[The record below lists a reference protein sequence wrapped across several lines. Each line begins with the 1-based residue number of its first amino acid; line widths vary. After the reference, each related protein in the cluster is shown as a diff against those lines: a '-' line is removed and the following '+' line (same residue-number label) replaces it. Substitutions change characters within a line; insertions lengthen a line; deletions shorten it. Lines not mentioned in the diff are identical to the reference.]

1 MSDLGKFQNNPAW
14 REKLCKFLLKE
25 RSPPKKIT
33 QAAEI
38 MEQAKESPYR
48 INMPVSPKAELN
60 PPLDQSDDSL
70 DINEV
75 DDTFSAMERMCDKSG
90 SDPDSTLFQYLHSDD
105 KEQIIHLAKER
116 NQSKELPDDT
126 FAAIERMCDKSV
138 SDPNSTLFHY
148 LQSEDKQKF
157 IDSSKD
163 QKELTEDYKEI
174 ETLNRLMADISTH
187 EQIDMESPLKGV
199 EHTLLEDI
207 EAPSRF
213 WDNDSSVSQD
223 GLMSKKTS
231 PVKMVGLLRPS
242 TIIETNEADVSSNA
256 SSTNVSSLMSSFR
269 TAMGG
274 LKTNITMSSC
284 YETATDT
291 SVGGMDEAGGVSV
304 DHLLDAAIRQAKAT
318 PKKQIDEPINTEETC
333 EMENTI
339 IELSSSSD
347 EEYEHEQAT
356 TSIKSENVSVQLED
370 EEDEN
375 KENSRSINLNNT
387 MEEME
392 YMMQKGLEYIAASS
406 AAKNTHS
413 PKAFAAAPSPQQQ
426 FCLRLLLL
434 VLKITA
440 SKSPKALI
448 ITPTGSPKKLIKQ
461 NTFVVSPRSK
471 LKSSPLAQ
479 KKVTSST
486 SCIDRFDIK
495 MEQPKR
501 KFFMDTPTKSPATAS
516 AIPLRH
522 QMKLKTPTYDH
533 IVSPIRAYTHKSGTA
548 PLMSQFHK
556 TGNEF
561 SSEVMTDLEKGSEH
575 NNHLLKP
582 RHDEAQMTNPLNKSE
597 IDGIDR
603 TTARRLPKKA
613 YIGSK
618 IKHVVDERT
627 PMPMPNVPKIQKY
640 LNSAVEPTVL
650 RHDGKM
656 KLPTGGTGGG
666 AQASHIP
673 RPSNQSLADLSLAS
687 GDVSLYTMKDAQK
700 F

>member
-25 RSPPKKIT
+25 RIH
-33 QAAEI
+33 
-38 MEQAKESPYR
+38 
-48 INMPVSPKAELN
+48 KAEMN

-70 DINEV
+70 EV

-90 SDPDSTLFQYLHSDD
+90 SDPDSTLFQYLHSGD

-138 SDPNSTLFHY
+138 SDPDSTLFHY

-157 IDSSKD
+157 I
-163 QKELTEDYKEI
+163 QKEFTDDNKEF
-174 ETLNRLMADISTH
+174 EALNRLMADISTQ

-199 EHTLLEDI
+199 EHTLLEDV

-213 WDNDSSVSQD
+213 WDSDSSVSQD
-223 GLMSKKTS
+223 GLMPKKTS

-242 TIIETNEADVSSNA
+242 TIIEANEADASSNA
-256 SSTNVSSLMSSFR
+256 SSTNGSSLMSSFQ

-291 SVGGMDEAGGVSV
+291 SVAGMDEAEAGSVSV

-318 PKKQIDEPINTEETC
+318 PQKQIEELINTEENC

-347 EEYEHEQAT
+347 EEYENEQAT
-356 TSIKSENVSVQLED
+356 TSIKSENITVQLEEEEE
-370 EEDEN
+370 EEDD

-413 PKAFAAAPSPQQQ
+413 PKASVATAAAPSPTTVL
-426 FCLRLLLL
+426 FKAPPAPA
-434 VLKITA
+434 LKITTL
-440 SKSPKALI
+440 KSPKTFT

-471 LKSSPLAQ
+471 PKSSPLAQ
-479 KKVTSST
+479 KKLTPSS
-486 SCIDRFDIK
+486 SGMDRFDIK

-501 KFFMDTPTKSPATAS
+501 KFFMDTPTKSSGTAS
-516 AIPLRH
+516 AIPMRH

-561 SSEVMTDLEKGSEH
+561 SSEVMTDLEKGLEH
-575 NNHLLKP
+575 NNHLQKP
-582 RHDEAQMTNPLNKSE
+582 RQDEAQMMNALNMSE

-618 IKHVVDERT
+618 TKHVVDERT

-656 KLPTGGTGGG
+656 KLPSGGQ
-666 AQASHIP
+666 AQASHIA